1 MANID
6 DPSDEGAGGKA
17 MSRVRLPDW
26 PRLMSDRYA
35 AAYLGLSTVTFRGLD
50 IKPRRFGR
58 RVVWD
63 RQDLDRYADRL
74 GSQPQSRKER
84 LTEAK
89 EVERRFLE
97 RLKSNGTG

>member
-1 MANID
+1 
-6 DPSDEGAGGKA
+6 

-26 PRLMSDRYA
+26 PRLMTEKFA
-35 AAYLGLSTVTFRGLD
+35 AAYFGVSTVTFRALD
-50 IKPRRFGR
+50 IKPLRFGR

-74 GSQPQSRKER
+74 GKQPHSKKER
-84 LTEAK
+84 LAESK

-97 RLKSNGTG
+97 RRMRNEER